1 MNKQETSNTPPLAN
15 TLALNDGVVAYN
27 GDITVLN
34 GLSLVARPGTVT
46 GIIGPNGAGKSTALK
61 TLAGLLP
68 LKAGSIRLG
77 ERDLTRAKA
86 HERALNGIAFVP
98 QNRSTFG
105 DLSVDDNL
113 LLGTWPFRKD
123 KARVTRMM
131 ETVYERFPALFTFRR
146 SLAKELSGGQQ
157 RFLEIARALLLEPAV
172 ILLDEPTAMIAPKLS
187 KEIYALTEDLARDGA
202 TIVLVDQN
210 VRQCAAISDYLYIL
224 ELGRNKAEGDRSSFA
239 SDSQLREMVAE
250 WVDYKIDVD

>member
-1 MNKQETSNTPPLAN
+1 MTSELLSLDKA
-15 TLALNDGVVAYN
+15 VVAYN

-34 GLSLVARPGTVT
+34 ELSLIARPGKVT

-68 LKAGSIRLG
+68 LKSGAIKLG
-77 ERDLTRAKA
+77 DQDLSRAKA

-105 DLSVDDNL
+105 DLSVADNL
-113 LLGTWPFRKD
+113 QLGCWPFRRD
-123 KARVTRMM
+123 KARIARVLD
-131 ETVYERFPALFTFRR
+131 EVYARFPALHQFRN
-146 SLAKELSGGQQ
+146 SLARELSGGQQ
-157 RFLEIARALLLEPAV
+157 RFLEIARALLLEPRV

-187 KEIYALTEDLARDGA
+187 KEIYALTEDLAREGA

-210 VRQCAAISDYLYIL
+210 VRQCAAISDHLYIL
-224 ELGRNKAEGDRSSFA
+224 EMGRNKADGDRSNFE
-239 SDSQLREMVAE
+239 SDGQLREMVAE
-250 WVDYKIDVD
+250 WVDYKIDV